1 MNWKFRVWDIERQ
14 KMYQPTKIEV
24 TSTETSVKVRGDD
37 GKHRTLIN
45 RKLDRT
51 QEFLLMA
58 NVGIEDSESS
68 EIFDE
73 DIVTTSKGSGV
84 VYFQHQRGAYVVRM
98 FDRYG
103 GEEVLLDTVKGS
115 IKVIGNVFEDKN
127 LMLES
132 R

>member
-24 TSTETSVKVRGDD
+24 TATETAVKVRGDD
-37 GKHRTLIN
+37 GKHRTLLN
-45 RKLDRT
+45 RKLDRS

-58 NVGIEDSESS
+58 NVGIADSESS

-73 DIVTTSKGSGV
+73 DIVSTSRGSGV
-84 VYFQHQRGAYVVRM
+84 VYFQSQRGAYVVRM
-98 FDRYG
+98 FDKYG
-103 GEEVLLDTVKGS
+103 GEEVLLDSVKDS
-115 IKVIGNVFEDKN
+115 IKVLGNVFENKN